1 MCPSVLDSISSCI
14 GSASTEITSLI
25 APTCILKFKVAVSVI
40 LTRTCS
46 MVAVLNPL
54 RVAST
59 LYEPG
64 GSNGTMYRPSPCV
77 AVVLT
82 CPVAVLN
89 LVTSLRQE
97 GTTFTPHG
105 AHCQLKTPSGA
116 FLVDTHPALVLQ
128 EWPVSTGM
136 RVEQIILREIRMRLK
151 APFETSFGVTQDRR
165 ILLVEAVVDGV
176 SGWGE
181 VTTVESPSYNS
192 ETTET
197 AWHVISDFIAP
208 RIIGR
213 DLNKAADAASLLSP
227 IRGHQMAKAGVEN
240 ALWDAE

>member
-82 CPVAVLN
+82 CPVAVF
-89 LVTSLRQE
+89 VTLTLTPGSTLPLGSLAV
-97 GTTFTPHG
+97 P
-105 AHCQLKTPSGA
+105 PSA
-116 FLVDTHPALVLQ
+116 
-128 EWPVSTGM
+128 PVC
-136 RVEQIILREIRMRLK
+136 
-151 APFETSFGVTQDRR
+151 
-165 ILLVEAVVDGV
+165 AVC
-176 SGWGE
+176 
-181 VTTVESPSYNS
+181 P
-192 ETTET
+192 
-197 AWHVISDFIAP
+197 
-208 RIIGR
+208 
-213 DLNKAADAASLLSP
+213 
-227 IRGHQMAKAGVEN
+227 
-240 ALWDAE
+240 